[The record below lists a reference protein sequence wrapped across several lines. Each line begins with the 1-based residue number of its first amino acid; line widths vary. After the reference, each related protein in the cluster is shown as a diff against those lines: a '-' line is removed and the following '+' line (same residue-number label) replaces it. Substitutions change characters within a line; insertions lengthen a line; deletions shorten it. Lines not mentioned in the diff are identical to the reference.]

1 MQRKAPGEVRQSQI
15 VSIFGP
21 GALID
26 LPKYSVIIAGLDK
39 ISVDLPI
46 EEPRL
51 LDKVKRTPGLEYVKK
66 LMNPPR
72 QVDEYG
78 SDRSGMNS
86 FEFPYWFTTT
96 QISGSSD
103 RYLVPKNKLNK
114 HRKFEDDQ
122 GKEYSVVPS
131 RFLRACKR
139 GHIDD
144 INWKSYIHHGSM
156 ECPVPF
162 YKFTEKGNT
171 GDASDILVSCQ
182 CGASRFLDEAKEPG
196 PDGLG
201 RCNGKRPW
209 LGWGADEKD
218 CPEMSRLVIRNA
230 SNIYFPQV
238 LSVISIPPK
247 ENITLGDKVLTHLNL
262 IQNLTDMN
270 HLDAFRTI
278 PIFREDFDGVSNKDI
293 WDCLQHFKKTG
304 KNPQM
309 ASLKEAEFETLFSS
323 EDEVGKDWPEG
334 NFYSKAIKK
343 ETWAKDKL
351 MESFSR
357 LVLVHRLREVRALVG
372 FTRIDKLTLGID
384 GDFEENESVHRASMS
399 VNNVDWVPAVENRGE
414 GIFIGFDK
422 DKIAKWAGSKE
433 VEKRYEQLLHGM
445 RRLFHEK
452 EKEFKETDFPGMPY
466 YLLHSFSHMLITAVS
481 LECGYPAS
489 SIKERIYC
497 SDNGYGVLLYTGSP
511 DAEGTLG
518 GLIEA
523 GRNIHKYIKIALEA
537 GELCSNDP
545 VCSQH
550 SPDDALDD
558 KYLLGAACH
567 GCLLIAETSCEMS
580 NNYLDRSLVVST
592 IENLGCEFFKMS

>member
-1 MQRKAPGEVRQSQI
+1 MQRKAPGEIRQSQMI
-15 VSIFGP
+15 TTFGP
-21 GALID
+21 GSLVD

-39 ISVDLPI
+39 VFVELPI

-51 LDKVKRTPGLEYVKK
+51 LDKVRRTPGLEHVKK
-66 LMNPPR
+66 LMYPPR

-78 SDRSGMNS
+78 SDRAGINA

-96 QISGSSD
+96 QIPGTSD
-103 RYLVPKNKLNK
+103 RYLVPKGKFNKK
-114 HRKFEDDQ
+114 RKFEDQ
-122 GKEYSVVPS
+122 GKDFSVVPS
-131 RFLRACKR
+131 RFLRACRR

-144 INWKSYIHHGSM
+144 INWKSFIHHGSM
-156 ECPVPF
+156 ECSVPF

-182 CGASRFLDEAKEPG
+182 CGAQRYLDDAKEPG

-201 RCNGKRPW
+201 QCNGKRPW
-209 LGWGADEKD
+209 LGYHASEPCG
-218 CPEMSRLVIRNA
+218 EMSKLVIRNA

-247 ENITLGDKVLTHLNL
+247 ENVTLGDKVLRHLSL
-262 IQNLTDMN
+262 IQNIVDPN
-270 HLDAFRTI
+270 HLDAFRTM
-278 PIFREDFDGVSNKDI
+278 PIFGEDFLGISNKEI
-293 WDCLQHFKKTG
+293 MDCLDHFKKTG
-304 KNPQM
+304 KNPQA
-309 ASLKEAEFETLFSS
+309 ASLKDAEFETLFSS
-323 EDEVGKDWPEG
+323 EDEIGKDWPEG
-334 NFYSKAIKK
+334 NFYSKAIKRENWGK
-343 ETWAKDKL
+343 NDL
-351 MESFSR
+351 MDNFSR
-357 LVLVHRLREVRALVG
+357 LVLIHRLREVRALVG
-372 FTRIDKLTLGID
+372 FTRIDKLNLGID
-384 GDFEENESVHRASMS
+384 GDFEENELVHRASMS
-399 VNNVDWVPAVENRGE
+399 ENNVDWVPAVENRGE

-422 DKIAKWAGSKE
+422 DRINKWLARKE
-433 VEKRYEQLLHGM
+433 VANRYEQLLQGM
-445 RRLFHEK
+445 RRLYLEK

-466 YLLHSFSHMLITAVS
+466 YLLHSFSHLLITAVS

-489 SIKERIYC
+489 SIKERVYC
-497 SDNGYGVLLYTGSP
+497 SENGFGVLLYTGSP

-523 GRNIHKYIKIALEA
+523 GRNIHKYIKIALES

-550 SPDDALDD
+550 SPDDNLDD

-592 IENLGCEFFKMS
+592 IENLGCEFFKMG